1 MLSYLFKFIEK
12 IENLVDKRF
21 NPERRKLSTK
31 NQAQIELIQKAGG
44 DDFAGTWIDAN
55 GRRFDELVND
65 PRYNFIERLGDE
77 KTHAD
82 ALKEIDSKLYH

>member
-1 MLSYLFKFIEK
+1 MGFLERIINRTEK
-12 IENLVDKRF
+12 LI
-21 NPERRKLSTK
+21 NPKQHSFDIK
-31 NQAQIELIQKAGG
+31 QSAQTELIQKAGG

-55 GRRFDELVND
+55 GRRFEELVND

-77 KTHAD
+77 KTHAE

>member
-1 MLSYLFKFIEK
+1 MGFLERIINRIEK
-12 IENLVDKRF
+12 LI
-21 NPERRKLSTK
+21 NPKQHSFDIKQE
-31 NQAQIELIQKAGG
+31 AQKELIQKAGG

-77 KTHAD
+77 ETHAE